1 MAGKEI
7 PMTIVRMSQLS
18 SEDLAFLGNN
28 LTPPGH
34 TDSRRSRPDR
44 QLQAVNRSLATLG
57 ERVTRLERPAAI
69 AVERQ
74 RPLCA

>member
-1 MAGKEI
+1 
-7 PMTIVRMSQLS
+7 MTIVRLSQLS
-18 SEDLAFLGNN
+18 SEDLTFLGNN
-28 LTPPGH
+28 LTPPRH

-57 ERVTRLERPAAI
+57 ERVTRLERPAA
-69 AVERQ
+69 VERQ